1 MSLVRSLA
9 SYWRRNI
16 HVLDHHGSHSHDL
29 MHLSRL
35 QWTAVVDQRR
45 NCSGGEHSGSKSK
58 MEISS
63 KNVAQK
69 KSFRTSTPPRSP
81 FSWARWAFGSILALI
96 LPFWHN
102 KWMTL
107 SRIEG
112 EVEMVADMVE
122 NAAEMV
128 EKVATVTEK
137 VSSQVADRLP
147 EDGKL
152 KNAALL
158 VEHVAQETAEEAY
171 LAKDIIHKVDELKN
185 DVEMLL
191 EPIMKTEKLVEREGH
206 AK

>member
-16 HVLDHHGSHSHDL
+16 HLLDRHGSHPHDL
-29 MHLSRL
+29 MHVSRL
-35 QWTAVVDQRR
+35 QWTAVADQRR
-45 NCSGGEHSGSKSK
+45 NCSGDQHAGAKSK
-58 MEISS
+58 IGE
-63 KNVAQK
+63 NVARE
-69 KSFRTSTPPRSP
+69 SFRTSTPPRSP

-96 LPFWHN
+96 LPFWQN

-107 SRIEG
+107 LRIEG
-112 EVEMVADMVE
+112 EVEMAADIVE

-158 VEHVAQETAEEAY
+158 VENVAKEAAEEAH

-191 EPIMKTEKLVEREGH
+191 EPILETEKLVEREGH
-206 AK
+206 GK